1 MFALIYPKFRI
12 EPLFITMKQ
21 YSEEELQQA
30 LQAILS
36 GQTIKR
42 AAIEHGIPRSTLQNR
57 IKGQQPRSEA
67 FSDFQRLRPVQEEL
81 LTTWILTQAAL
92 GLPPSHAQVKEFAE
106 RILRAQGDSE
116 PLGKRWLQAF
126 LRRNPAVQVQKS
138 RSIDSQRVNGAS
150 VEVIRPWFR
159 YLQLP
164 EIQRVKPAN
173 RHNMDEAGLLEGAG
187 SNGLVLGG
195 SEKRSVR
202 KKQPGSRAWTSFIEC
217 IST

>member
-1 MFALIYPKFRI
+1 MFAPIYPKFRI
-12 EPLFITMKQ
+12 EPLFIIMKQ

-106 RILRAQGDSE
+106 RILRA
-116 PLGKRWLQAF
+116 
-126 LRRNPAVQVQKS
+126 
-138 RSIDSQRVNGAS
+138 
-150 VEVIRPWFR
+150 
-159 YLQLP
+159 
-164 EIQRVKPAN
+164 
-173 RHNMDEAGLLEGAG
+173 
-187 SNGLVLGG
+187 
-195 SEKRSVR
+195 
-202 KKQPGSRAWTSFIEC
+202 
-217 IST
+217 